1 VPPPEETRQQCART
15 PNTLGQGRERDTE
28 ALSGLLEAH
37 SKLFEN
43 QGAGAAILDL
53 EGNCLACNP
62 ALERMLGNGVTKGTC
77 AIRPE
82 DLRRLHS
89 RLVETNLW
97 KRIRKRGGV
106 TNQELE
112 LPGTKGKK
120 IHVLA
125 NAAVLEAGPDGNHF
139 VFVSMVDVGRL
150 KKTERELQRTIDRVS
165 SLAKSLQ
172 ETLRAR
178 EEVLE
183 TLRRDLAQAHRSLK
197 KVNDATGL
205 LTARIREQTQDYQNR
220 IIHDFNLTVRPLM
233 EHLKSL
239 HPAGPETHL
248 LEAMDF
254 NMRHIASQF
263 GVNLSKRQVRLS
275 PRETEICAMIR
286 AGKDSRQMA
295 RSLGLA
301 YETIIV
307 HRKNIRKKLGLKRK
321 KQNLATYIMEN
332 M

>member
-1 VPPPEETRQQCART
+1 MLRPKKTRQECARK
-15 PNTLGQGRERDTE
+15 PNTLGQGRECDTDE
-28 ALSGLLEAH
+28 LSALLEAH
-37 SKLFEN
+37 GKLFEN
-43 QGAGAAILDL
+43 QGAGAAVLDL
-53 EGNCLACNP
+53 EGNCLVCNP
-62 ALERMLGNGVTKGTC
+62 ALERMLGNGVTEGAC
-77 AIRPE
+77 AIRSE
-82 DLRRLHS
+82 DLRYLHF

-97 KRIRKRGGV
+97 KRIRKSGRV

-112 LPGTKGKK
+112 LPGTNGRK

-125 NAAVLEAGPDGNHF
+125 NAAVLETGPDGSHF
-139 VFVSMVDVGRL
+139 VFLSMVDVGRL
-150 KKTERELQRTIDRVS
+150 KKTERNLQRTIDRVS
-165 SLAKSLQ
+165 SLVKSL
-172 ETLRAR
+172 EEDVRAK
-178 EEVLE
+178 EKDLE
-183 TLRRDLAQAHRSLK
+183 TLGRDLEQAHRSLK
-197 KVNDATGL
+197 KVNDATGIL
-205 LTARIREQTQDYQNR
+205 NARIREQTQHYQNR
-220 IIHDFNLTVRPLM
+220 IVHDFNLTVRPLM

-239 HPAGPETHL
+239 HPVGPETHL

-275 PRETEICAMIR
+275 PREIEICAMIR

-295 RSLGLA
+295 RSLGIA
-301 YETIIV
+301 YETVIV